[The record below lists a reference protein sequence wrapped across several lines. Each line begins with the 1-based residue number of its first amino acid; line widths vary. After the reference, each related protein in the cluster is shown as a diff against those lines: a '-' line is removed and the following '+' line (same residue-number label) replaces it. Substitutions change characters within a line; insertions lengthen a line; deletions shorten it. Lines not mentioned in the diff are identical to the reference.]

1 MQSRNQTQILGQVF
15 SSEVYFDQGLLARSL
30 KVTEVNHG
38 RVTGMRRAML
48 HRFPWGLSAI
58 QWNRVENTA
67 LFRQTAWFSRCYELS
82 ISAHTDKV
90 APDTAKK
97 TTCWEPTARDVTIVL
112 IIAMDASSLITRCP
126 STDKVSPSIS
136 LHHLL
141 LDFFFLIKNIT
152 QQT

>member
-1 MQSRNQTQILGQVF
+1 MQSRNQTRILGQVF
-15 SSEVYFDQGLLARSL
+15 SSEVYFDQGLLARSF
-30 KVTEVNHG
+30 KATEVNHG

-97 TTCWEPTARDVTIVL
+97 TTCWKPMARDVTIVL
-112 IIAMDASSLITRCP
+112 IIAMVASSLITRCP
-126 STDKVSPSIS
+126 STDNVSPSIS